1 MGMKDYETFSQN
13 PCCWLSN
20 TMFAMFVFPWFFG
33 QKSSLQ
39 PQIQTKY
46 NSNNIYK
53 LCLLFLGLLV
63 RCHLCN
69 HNYRKNIITLTTAI
83 LKYIS
88 ASAIEY
94 HNKKSIVWNCTIL
107 KFHRC
112 TVQEKLHGISCY
124 TRNAIF
130 NDVISTRWVEVHLD
144 KVKILLLICN
154 HMYLSHSI
162 KYFDVNNCCEEKQQA
177 FAV

>member
-20 TMFAMFVFPWFFG
+20 TMFAMFVFSWFFG

-63 RCHLCN
+63 RYHLCN

-94 HNKKSIVWNCTIL
+94 HNKNLQFGIARYLNFTDVQYKKNYMVYPVTPGMQFL
-107 KFHRC
+107 MMLFRQDGLRC
-112 TVQEKLHGISCY
+112 IQTK
-124 TRNAIF
+124 
-130 NDVISTRWVEVHLD
+130 
-144 KVKILLLICN
+144 
-154 HMYLSHSI
+154 
-162 KYFDVNNCCEEKQQA
+162 
-177 FAV
+177 